1 MLSERE
7 REILSLV
14 CLTNKQ
20 IARKIGLS
28 WQTVQKVFAN
38 MKEKYGVKTRT
49 KLLIEAIRAGEIQIV
64 DCGFWNPYGQYIEDK
79 QKIDLR
85 KE

>member
-1 MLSERE
+1 MLSKRE
-7 REILSLV
+7 RELLSFV

-20 IARKIGLS
+20 IARKVGLS

-38 MKEKYGVKTRT
+38 MKEKFGVKTRT
-49 KLLIEAIRAGEIQIV
+49 KLLIEAIRAGEIRTI

-79 QKIDLR
+79 QIIDLR
-85 KE
+85 KK